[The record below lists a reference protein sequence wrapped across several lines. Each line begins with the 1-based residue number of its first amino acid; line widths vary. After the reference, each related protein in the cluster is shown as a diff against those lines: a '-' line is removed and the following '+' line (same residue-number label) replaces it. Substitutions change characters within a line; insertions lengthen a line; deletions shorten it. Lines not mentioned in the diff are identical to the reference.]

1 MESPIAAIRWE
12 ALGTS
17 VHVLVTDE
25 GAAANAAEA
34 VRLVLETV
42 DATYSRFRADSELTA
57 LNDSP
62 GRPVRVSPLLFEAL
76 QAAVRAAV
84 MTDGAVDPTVGG
96 ALRALGYDRDFAA
109 LSTAATPA
117 PITIVRVPGWRTI
130 QLDSVGRT
138 ARVPHGV
145 SLDLGST
152 GKALAADLAARAAQ
166 QAAGCGVLVSLGGDL
181 ATAGPAPD
189 DGWRVNCAEDSR
201 TAPDADGEVIAIHGD
216 ALATSSTTV
225 RRWTAG
231 GIVRHHIVDPATGLP
246 VDGPWRTA
254 TVVARTCVDANTAAT
269 AAIVL
274 GERAI
279 AWLDAAGLPAR
290 LVSRAGDVSRVGHWP
305 DPLAGPAADAA

>member
-62 GRPVRVSPLLFEAL
+62 GRPVRVSPQLFEAL

-109 LSTAATPA
+109 LLTAATPA
-117 PITIVRVPGWRTI
+117 PITIVHVPGWRAI
-130 QLDSVGRT
+130 QLDSVACT

-201 TAPDADGEVIAIHGD
+201 TPPDAAGEVIAIHGD
-216 ALATSSTTV
+216 AMATSSTTV

-231 GIVRHHIVDPATGLP
+231 GVVRHHIVVEFIPMGRAP
-246 VDGPWRTA
+246 VIAQIQEEDLA
-254 TVVARTCVDANTAAT
+254 AR
-269 AAIVL
+269 
-274 GERAI
+274 
-279 AWLDAAGLPAR
+279 
-290 LVSRAGDVSRVGHWP
+290 
-305 DPLAGPAADAA
+305 